1 MRPLPLS
8 DQDHQMLLKHG
19 KELWDHE
26 RRITDLNNKMTDTLK
41 SVDESNKYLREQ
53 NNRILEAVIRGD
65 EKSENHKNE
74 MEVINR
80 QNLWKVVTIAIG
92 SSSVIYLILQQ
103 LMHFIH

>member
-1 MRPLPLS
+1 PLPLS
-8 DQDHQMLLKHG
+8 DEDHQMLLKHG
-19 KELWDHE
+19 KELSDHE

-53 NNRILEAVIRGD
+53 NTRILEAVIRGN
-65 EKSENHKNE
+65 EKNETHKNE

-103 LMHFIH
+103 LIHFLH

>member
-1 MRPLPLS
+1 MPLS
-8 DQDHQMLLKHG
+8 DKDHQMLLEHG
-19 KELWDHE
+19 KELSDHE
-26 RRITDLNNKMTDTLK
+26 RRISDLNNKMTDTLK

-53 NNRILEAVIRGD
+53 NNHILEAVLKGN
-65 EKSENHKNE
+65 EKNDTHKRE

-103 LMHFIH
+103 LLHLTH

>member
-1 MRPLPLS
+1 MPLS
-8 DQDHQMLLKHG
+8 DKDHQMLLEHG
-19 KELWDHE
+19 KELSDHE
-26 RRITDLNNKMTDTLK
+26 RRISDLNNKMTDTLK

-53 NNRILEAVIRGD
+53 NNHILEAVLKGN
-65 EKSENHKNE
+65 EKNDTHKRE

-103 LMHFIH
+103 LIHMMH

>member
-1 MRPLPLS
+1 MNDADHKLLMQHDTELS
-8 DQDHQMLLKHG
+8 
-19 KELWDHE
+19 DHE
-26 RRITDLNNKMTDTLK
+26 RRINDLNNKMTDTLK

>member
-1 MRPLPLS
+1 
-8 DQDHQMLLKHG
+8 MLLEHG
-19 KELWDHE
+19 KELSDHE
-26 RRITDLNNKMTDTLK
+26 RRISDLNNKMTDTLK

-53 NNRILEAVIRGD
+53 NNHILEAVLKGN
-65 EKSENHKNE
+65 EKNDTHKRE

-103 LMHFIH
+103 LIHMMH